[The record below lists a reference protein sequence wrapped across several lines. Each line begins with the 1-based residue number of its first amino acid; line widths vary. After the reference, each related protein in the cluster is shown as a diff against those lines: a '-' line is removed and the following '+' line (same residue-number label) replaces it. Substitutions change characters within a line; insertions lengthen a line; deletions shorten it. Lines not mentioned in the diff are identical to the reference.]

1 MALAKALAPEVQVN
15 AILPGPVLLPES
27 YTPKTRQAI
36 LQATLLKRLGTP
48 EDIAQAVLFLIEGS
62 DFITGAE
69 ITVDGG
75 RLIA

>member
-1 MALAKALAPEVQVN
+1 
-15 AILPGPVLLPES
+15 LPES
-27 YTPKTRQAI
+27 YTPKMRKAVQD
-36 LQATLLKRLGTP
+36 ATLVKRLGTP
-48 EDIAQAVLFLIEGS
+48 EDVAQAVLFLIESS